1 MEWRRGSGYHSSLT
15 RNVRRVRTR
24 EPTPLA
30 QPTNDVVHARV
41 EPKAEDTT
49 MHACQQRTNGTV
61 AKCFMFVAAAAA
73 VGPLGATAGCTKSNA
88 GDQFISV
95 GAYLSLSGPDSTFG
109 LDTREGIEMAT
120 DEVNNKGGVKG
131 KKVRVLY
138 EDDKSNPQ
146 EASNKVRELIDRDKV
161 IAVLGEVASSRSK
174 AGGQVA
180 NAKHIPMITPSS
192 TNVEITQGKEYVF
205 RVCFTDDQQGQRG
218 ADFVIQKLGKKRIAI
233 LYVAQDT
240 YSSGLAGSFREQAK
254 KLGAQIVADKAYQK
268 GETNFT
274 TYLGEIKT
282 ADPELVYA
290 PVYYNDMVPI
300 ARQGRSVGLQGS
312 AFFGGDGWDSE
323 DLLKGAARELE
334 GAHFTNHYAPDVPW
348 PNTAAFV
355 STYRQRF
362 HREPSSLAAQGY
374 DAARLLYDAM
384 SRATGLAPDA
394 IKDAIGSTK
403 GFQGATGTINM
414 DANHNADKPI
424 VVVEVKDGKFAY
436 HSTVSD

>member
-1 MEWRRGSGYHSSLT
+1 
-15 RNVRRVRTR
+15 
-24 EPTPLA
+24 
-30 QPTNDVVHARV
+30 VVNARV
-41 EPKAEDTT
+41 ELKAEDTT
-49 MHACQQRTNGTV
+49 MHARYQRTNWTV
-61 AKCFMFVAAAAA
+61 AKCCALTAAVATVVAVGAAA
-73 VGPLGATAGCTKSNA
+73 GCAKSNA
-88 GDQFISV
+88 GEQVISV
-95 GAYLSLSGPDSTFG
+95 GAYLSLSGADSTFG

-120 DEVNNKGGVKG
+120 DETNHKGGVKG

-180 NAKHIPMITPSS
+180 NAKHIPMISPSS

-205 RVCFTDDQQGQRG
+205 RVCFTDDQQGQR
-218 ADFVIQKLGKKRIAI
+218 AAEFVVQKLAKKKVAI

-282 ADPELVYA
+282 ADPDIVYA

-300 ARQGRSVGLQGS
+300 ARQGKAVGLQGAS
-312 AFFGGDGWDSE
+312 FFGGDGWDSE
-323 DLLKGAARELE
+323 DLLKGAAQELE

-355 STYRQRF
+355 SSYRERF

-394 IKDAIGSTK
+394 IKDAIGATR
-403 GFQGATGTINM
+403 GFQGATGTINV

-424 VVVEVKDGKFAY
+424 VVVEVKGGKFVY
-436 HSTVSD
+436 HSTVSG